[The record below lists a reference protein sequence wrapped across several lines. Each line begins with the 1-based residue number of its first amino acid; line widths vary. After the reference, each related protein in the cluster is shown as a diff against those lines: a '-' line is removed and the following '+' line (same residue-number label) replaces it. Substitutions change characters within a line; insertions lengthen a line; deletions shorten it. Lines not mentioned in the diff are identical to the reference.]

1 MKLKIAVFAAV
12 ALAAGPAAAEFQSA
26 QPKKPWGQRGPTVTT
41 PTPRPSPGYG
51 VPAAPSAPAYTG
63 PTTARTYGPPAT
75 PKAEPFKPYQPYKP
89 SSVFG
94 PDGKKKRK

>member
-12 ALAAGPAAAEFQSA
+12 ALAAGPAAAEFGSA
-26 QPKKPWGQRGPTVTT
+26 QPKKPWGERGPAATT
-41 PTPRPSPGYG
+41 KPKSSPGYG
-51 VPAAPSAPAYTG
+51 VPVAPVAPAYTG

-94 PDGKKKRK
+94 PDGKKKRD